1 LPSSYD
7 FDLYGRAVLYPKG
20 MTDCWSLADL
30 LMCGRCHSALVCK
43 CPRQPVNSLANFQ
56 YYGHEK
62 LPHEIRDALAR
73 ASAYDLMLIARARA
87 SQITHFYAHKPSG
100 WQHWLG
106 EEGSQRYNKG
116 NIAIRP
122 QDSTHLRT
130 LLPPCHD
137 ELRDAMCVIFSGHD
151 QKPTRETVKQM
162 RPVLVTKSIVKT
174 LIDFLLANNPWYQ
187 QCGVAYSQTN
197 MDALFDENDG
207 DVDTSLPR
215 ALEICHLSRDSVRS
229 DENAMTL
236 IDPQDDVEPS
246 EADAGDMVMEA
257 VGFTKG
263 DHSSASK
270 EKMKLHALAHV
281 LDRNRFLLSQ
291 AGSRYVADNDPGLM
305 SFLFPH
311 LDPWDIGGFNHTGR
325 TSQQHIS
332 IEAQVKN
339 LLRQDDSPF
348 RKDPNFA
355 FICWNMIQK
364 KEVSSNTTFQIS
376 SALQRNLAEELTII
390 APSLTTLAEKWTHS
404 PTAKPSTTQEK
415 QAAQIL
421 RWLHASTKSLKG
433 SAGYKLCRRNEIRAL
448 MKRFGT
454 PAFFVTVNPHDL
466 MSSMIPVMTEIDD
479 AEWAS
484 MSSFARAKVIA
495 SRPDATAIAF
505 FFNSIFMSYGE

>member
-1 LPSSYD
+1 
-7 FDLYGRAVLYPKG
+7 
-20 MTDCWSLADL
+20 
-30 LMCGRCHSALVCK
+30 MCGRCHSTLICK
-43 CPRQPVNSLANFQ
+43 RPRQPVNSLANFQ

-62 LPHEIRDALAR
+62 LPDDIRDAFAR

-100 WQHWLG
+100 WQNWLG

-116 NIAIRP
+116 NVAIRP
-122 QDSTHLRT
+122 QESTQLQT
-130 LLPPCHD
+130 LLPPSHD
-137 ELRDAMCVIFSGHD
+137 ELQDAMCVIFSGHA

-162 RPVLVTKSIVKT
+162 CPVLVTKSIVKA
-174 LIDFLLANNPWYQ
+174 LIEFLLSNNPWYQ
-187 QCGVAYSQTN
+187 QCGVTYSQIN
-197 MDALFDENDG
+197 MDALFDESDG

-215 ALEICHLSRDSVRS
+215 ALEICHLPRDTVGS
-229 DENAMTL
+229 DENGMT
-236 IDPQDDVEPS
+236 IDPQDGNDGTEPF
-246 EADAGDMVMEA
+246 EADAGDIVMEA

-281 LDRNRFLLSQ
+281 LDHNRFLLSQ

-325 TSQQHIS
+325 TSEQHIS

-348 RKDPNFA
+348 RKDLNFA
-355 FICWNMIQK
+355 FICWNMMQK

-376 SALQRNLAEELTII
+376 SGLQRNLAEELTNI

-404 PTAKPSTTQEK
+404 PGAMPSTVQEK
-415 QAAQIL
+415 QAARIL
-421 RWLHASTKSLKG
+421 RRLHASTKSLKG

-454 PAFFVTVNPHDL
+454 PALFVTVNPHDL
-466 MSSMIPVMTEIDD
+466 TSSMIPVMTGISD

-484 MSSFARAKVIA
+484 MSTFARAKVIA
-495 SRPDATAIAF
+495 SR
-505 FFNSIFMSYGE
+505 